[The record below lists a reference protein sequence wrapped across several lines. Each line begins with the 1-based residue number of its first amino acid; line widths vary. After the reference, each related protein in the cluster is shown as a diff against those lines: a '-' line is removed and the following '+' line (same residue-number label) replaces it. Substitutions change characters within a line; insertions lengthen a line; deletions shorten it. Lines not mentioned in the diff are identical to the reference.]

1 VGSERAITHSDSSVL
16 ERHHL
21 QSTFSLLAF
30 SPFDIFAPLS
40 TEDRKAV
47 RSMMVELVLATDLSK
62 HFEFCGRLKTL
73 CSTQGAGAAQM
84 AEGGALWTSSF
95 GELDLSL
102 VLPVA
107 IKFADLGHLTKS
119 NDQHLVWTDRIT
131 EELYSLGD
139 LERERGVAIS
149 ALCDRSTDT
158 NIAKSQLGFLRYIGL
173 PFYSAVADLIDPQ
186 MTPYTAHS
194 CTRPC
199 TGTRP
204 RFLSV
209 AQESS
214 VCAPPTERQVHAIPR
229 EFQGMATAEHGAECK
244 GGRCECS
251 HCPAKHAVFA
261 QVADCQRFR
270 VQASATEARQQ
281 AADH

>member
-1 VGSERAITHSDSSVL
+1 MGSERAITHSDSSVL

-30 SPFDIFAPLS
+30 PQLDIFAPLS

-47 RSMMVELVLATDLSK
+47 RLTIVELVLATDLSK

-84 AEGGALWTSSF
+84 AEGGAPWRSSF

-139 LERERGVAIS
+139 WERERGVAIS
-149 ALCDRSTDT
+149 ALCDRRTDT

-186 MTPYTAHS
+186 MIPYPPPRIHS
-194 CTRPC
+194 C
-199 TGTRP
+199 
-204 RFLSV
+204 
-209 AQESS
+209 AYH
-214 VCAPPTERQVHAIPR
+214 APVY
-229 EFQGMATAEHGAECK
+229 
-244 GGRCECS
+244 
-251 HCPAKHAVFA
+251 
-261 QVADCQRFR
+261 
-270 VQASATEARQQ
+270 
-281 AADH
+281 